1 MVRMLKEEKKDMKK
15 MFASLLALSMV
26 LVGCGGDGGDSA
38 SSSKP
43 EIVMLTDKGTIDDK
57 SFNQGTYEG
66 VKAYADKNGIEC
78 TYIKPVDATTDEYNN
93 SIDQAVKSGAKVV
106 VCPGYLFEES
116 IYIKQTEYP
125 DVKFILIDGNPHD
138 ASYEDY
144 KTEKNTI
151 GITFQEEQAGYLAGY
166 AAVKD
171 GNTSLGF
178 MGGQAVPAVMNFGY
192 GYVQGANDAAKEL
205 GITVKMKYH
214 YTGGFSATPEIQ
226 TKASSWYKDGVT
238 IVFGCGGSVGNSVM
252 AAAEASNPVGKVIGV
267 DVDQSSES
275 DTVVTSA
282 YKKLGDAV
290 QKALE
295 SIYSGDFDKTDDTNI
310 QFRGGQNIV
319 LGAKDGDVGLPLE
332 TSKFEKFTEADY
344 NAIYDKIVDGSVKI
358 KNNKDAESPKDLN
371 CSNVELTI
379 EN

>member
-1 MVRMLKEEKKDMKK
+1 MKK

-66 VKAYADKNGIEC
+66 VKAYAEKNGIDC

-151 GITFQEEQAGYLAGY
+151 GITFQEEQSGYLAGY

-252 AAAEASNPVGKVIGV
+252 AAAEASNPAGKVIGV

-282 YKKLGDAV
+282 YKRLGDAV

-295 SIYSGDFDKTDDTNI
+295 SIYSGDFDKTDDTSI

-332 TSKFEKFTEADY
+332 TSKFDKFTEADY
-344 NAIYDKIVDGSVKI
+344 NAIYDKIVDGSLTI
-358 KNNKDAESPKDLN
+358 KNNKDAESPNDLN
-371 CSNVELTI
+371 CSNVDLTI

>member
-66 VKAYADKNGIEC
+66 VKAYAEKNGIEC

>member
-1 MVRMLKEEKKDMKK
+1 MKK

-66 VKAYADKNGIEC
+66 VKAYAKKNGIEC

>member
-1 MVRMLKEEKKDMKK
+1 
-15 MFASLLALSMV
+15 
-26 LVGCGGDGGDSA
+26 
-38 SSSKP
+38 
-43 EIVMLTDKGTIDDK
+43 
-57 SFNQGTYEG
+57 
-66 VKAYADKNGIEC
+66 
-78 TYIKPVDATTDEYNN
+78 
-93 SIDQAVKSGAKVV
+93 
-106 VCPGYLFEES
+106 
-116 IYIKQTEYP
+116 
-125 DVKFILIDGNPHD
+125 
-138 ASYEDY
+138 
-144 KTEKNTI
+144 
-151 GITFQEEQAGYLAGY
+151 
-166 AAVKD
+166 
-171 GNTSLGF
+171 
-178 MGGQAVPAVMNFGY
+178 MGGQAVPAVLNFGY

>member
-1 MVRMLKEEKKDMKK
+1 MKK

-26 LVGCGGDGGDSA
+26 LVGCGSGDG
-38 SSSKP
+38 SKEESKNP

-66 VKAYADKNGIEC
+66 VQAYAKENNIEC
-78 TYIKPVDATTDEYNN
+78 TYIKPVDATTDEYKN
-93 SIDQAVKSGAKVV
+93 SIDQAVRQGAKVV
-106 VCPGYLFEES
+106 VCPGYLFEEA
-116 IYIKQTEYP
+116 IYEKQTEYP
-125 DVKFILIDGNPHD
+125 DVKFVLIDGNPHD
-138 ASYEDY
+138 ASYKTY

-151 GITFQEEQAGYLAGY
+151 GITFQEEQSGYLAGY

-238 IVFGCGGSVGNSVM
+238 VVFGCGGSVGNSVM
-252 AAAEASNPVGKVIGV
+252 AAAEASDPVGKVIGV

-275 DTVVTSA
+275 NTVITSA

-290 QKALE
+290 QKALA
-295 SIYSGDFDKTDDTNI
+295 SIYSGDFDKTDDGSI
-310 QFRGGQNIV
+310 QFRGEQNIV

-344 NAIYDKIVDGSVKI
+344 NAIYDKIVNETVEI
-358 KNNKDAESPKDLN
+358 KNNKAAKSPADLK
-371 CSNVELTI
+371 CENVELI
-379 EN
+379 VEN